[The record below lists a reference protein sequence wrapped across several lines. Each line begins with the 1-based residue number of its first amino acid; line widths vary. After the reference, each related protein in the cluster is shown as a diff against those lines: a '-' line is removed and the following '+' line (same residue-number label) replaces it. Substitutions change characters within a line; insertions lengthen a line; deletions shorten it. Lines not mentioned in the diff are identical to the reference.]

1 LGHHVPQICTDPTDD
16 LPVWEFE
23 PGEPITPEHLAWEPL
38 GVGQRCETW
47 LAWSTQLWAPVV
59 VKLARPHQAE
69 HPRARVAVTRECEA
83 LIRCP
88 YPALPRLLA
97 DGRAGTPP
105 YLVQEYLDGPTLSAA
120 IVDAPLAADETVA
133 VAAQLTAVIRTL
145 HRAGLAH
152 VDLKAD
158 NVILRDGRPC
168 LLDLGSA
175 RELGRMQ
182 PAGRP
187 IGSPGYAAPELEAGD
202 PISAAMDLYG
212 IGTIMYEALS
222 GEPAFDP
229 DLAASDRPD
238 PDSLGLPGEVPDGLA
253 GLTRLLLSVDPARR
267 PGSAD
272 ELLARLAE
280 SFAPTSGA
288 ELWPDAAQLH
298 LMAALPAA
306 VSDRRVA
313 ASSAP
318 TAAGEAATW

>member
-1 LGHHVPQICTDPTDD
+1 V
-16 LPVWEFE
+16 
-23 PGEPITPEHLAWEPL
+23 EPL
-38 GVGQRCETW
+38 GVGQRCQTW
-47 LAWSTQLWAPVV
+47 LAWSTQLWVPVV

-69 HPRARVAVTRECEA
+69 HPRARVAVTRECDA

-88 YPALPRLLA
+88 HPALPRLLA

-105 YLVQEYLDGPTLSAA
+105 YLVQEYLDGPTLACA
-120 IVDAPLAADETVA
+120 IEDAPLAADETVA

-152 VDLKAD
+152 VDLKCD

-175 RELGRMQ
+175 RDLGRMQ

-212 IGTIMYEALS
+212 IGTIMYEAVS
-222 GEPAFDP
+222 GVPAFDP

-238 PDSLGLPGEVPDGLA
+238 PDSLALPGDVPDALA
-253 GLTRLLLSVDPARR
+253 GLTRALLAVDPARR

-280 SFAPTSGA
+280 TFAPTSGA
-288 ELWPDAAQLH
+288 ELWPAAAQLH
-298 LMAALPAA
+298 LTSHSHQPPS
-306 VSDRRVA
+306 VTD
-313 ASSAP
+313 ASRAH
-318 TAAGEAATW
+318 

>member
-1 LGHHVPQICTDPTDD
+1 VPNQSTDPTDD

-23 PGEPITPEHLAWEPL
+23 PGEPITPGNLAWEPL

-47 LAWSTQLWAPVV
+47 LAWSTLLWVPVV

-69 HPRARVAVTRECEA
+69 HPRARVAVTRECDA

-88 YPALPRLLA
+88 HPALPRLLA

-105 YLVQEYLDGPTLSAA
+105 YLVQEYLDGPTLASA
-120 IVDAPLAADETVA
+120 VEGAPLTADETIA
-133 VAAQLTAVIRTL
+133 VAAQLTAVVRTL
-145 HRAGLAH
+145 HSAGLAH
-152 VDLKAD
+152 VDLKPD

-175 RELGRMQ
+175 RDLGRKQ
-182 PAGRP
+182 PPGRP

-229 DLAASDRPD
+229 DLAAADRPD
-238 PDSLGLPGEVPDGLA
+238 PDGLALPGDVPDALA
-253 GLTRLLLSVDPARR
+253 GLTRRLLAVDPAGR
-267 PGSAD
+267 PANAD
-272 ELLARLAE
+272 ELLARLQGCFAE
-280 SFAPTSGA
+280 TSG
-288 ELWPDAAQLH
+288 ELWPESASRH
-298 LMAALPAA
+298 L
-306 VSDRRVA
+306 S
-313 ASSAP
+313 
-318 TAAGEAATW
+318 AATDALVTLSN

>member
-1 LGHHVPQICTDPTDD
+1 VPHQSTDPTDD

-23 PGEPITPEHLAWEPL
+23 PGEPITPGNLAWEPL

-47 LAWSTQLWAPVV
+47 LAWSTQLWVPVV

-69 HPRARVAVTRECEA
+69 HPRARVAVTRECDA

-88 YPALPRLLA
+88 HPALPRLLA
-97 DGRAGTPP
+97 DGRADTPP
-105 YLVQEYLDGPTLSAA
+105 YLVQEYLDGPTLDSA
-120 IVDAPLAADETVA
+120 IEDAPLAADETVA

-145 HRAGLAH
+145 HLGGLAH
-152 VDLKAD
+152 VDLKPD

-175 RELGRMQ
+175 RELGRTQ

-212 IGTIMYEALS
+212 IGMIMYEALS

-229 DLAASDRPD
+229 DLAAPDRPG
-238 PDSLGLPGEVPDGLA
+238 PDTLSFPATVPVPLEL
-253 GLTRLLLSVDPARR
+253 LTRSLLAVDPAQR
-267 PGSAD
+267 PAGTD
-272 ELLARLAE
+272 DLLARLAE
-280 SFAPTSGA
+280 CFSAARGG
-288 ELWPDAAQLH
+288 ELWPE
-298 LMAALPAA
+298 
-306 VSDRRVA
+306 A
-313 ASSAP
+313 ASRQLA
-318 TAAGEAATW
+318 AATDPLVTLSI

>member
-1 LGHHVPQICTDPTDD
+1 
-16 LPVWEFE
+16 
-23 PGEPITPEHLAWEPL
+23 
-38 GVGQRCETW
+38 
-47 LAWSTQLWAPVV
+47 
-59 VKLARPHQAE
+59 
-69 HPRARVAVTRECEA
+69 
-83 LIRCP
+83 
-88 YPALPRLLA
+88 
-97 DGRAGTPP
+97 
-105 YLVQEYLDGPTLSAA
+105 VQEYLDGPTLTSA
-120 IVDAPLAADETVA
+120 VEDAPLAADETIA

-152 VDLKAD
+152 VDLKGD

-175 RELGRMQ
+175 RDLGRMQ

-222 GEPAFDP
+222 GVPAFDP
-229 DLAASDRPD
+229 DMAASDRPD
-238 PDSLGLPGEVPDGLA
+238 PDALALPGDVPDALA
-253 GLTRLLLSVDPARR
+253 GLTRLLLSADPARR

-298 LMAALPAA
+298 LTTALAFPATRAA
-306 VSDRRVA
+306 VSERRVA
-313 ASSAP
+313 ASPAL

>member
-1 LGHHVPQICTDPTDD
+1 VPHQSTDPADD

-23 PGEPITPEHLAWEPL
+23 PGEPITPGNLAWEPL

-47 LAWSTQLWAPVV
+47 LAWSAQLWVPVV

-69 HPRARVAVTRECEA
+69 HPRARVAVSRECDA

-88 YPALPRLLA
+88 HPALPRLLA
-97 DGRAGTPP
+97 DGRTGTPP
-105 YLVQEYLDGPTLSAA
+105 YLVQEYLDGPTLDCA
-120 IVDAPLAADETVA
+120 IEDAPLTAEETIA

-145 HRAGLAH
+145 HQGGLAH
-152 VDLKAD
+152 VDLKPD

-175 RELGRMQ
+175 RDLGRKQ

-212 IGTIMYEALS
+212 IGTIMYEALT

-229 DLAASDRPD
+229 DLPAPDRPD
-238 PDSLGLPGEVPDGLA
+238 PDSLALPGNVPDALA
-253 GLTRLLLSVDPARR
+253 ALTRELLAVEPSRR
-267 PGSAD
+267 PGGTD
-272 ELLARLAE
+272 ELLVRLAE
-280 SFAPTSGA
+280 SFAAAPGA
-288 ELWPDAAQLH
+288 ELWPEAAQLH
-298 LMAALPAA
+298 L
-306 VSDRRVA
+306 
-313 ASSAP
+313 
-318 TAAGEAATW
+318 TAAAPPVLPENRSRERVEAWTREPSVEPV

>member
-1 LGHHVPQICTDPTDD
+1 VPHQSTDPADD

-23 PGEPITPEHLAWEPL
+23 PGEPITPGNLAWEPL

-47 LAWSTQLWAPVV
+47 LAWSSQLWVPIV

-69 HPRARVAVTRECEA
+69 HPRARVAVTRECDA

-88 YPALPRLLA
+88 HPALPRLLT

-105 YLVQEYLDGPTLSAA
+105 YLVQEYLDGPTLDSA
-120 IVDAPLAADETVA
+120 VEEAPLDPAETIA

-152 VDLKAD
+152 VDLKCD

-175 RELGRMQ
+175 RDLGRMQ

-222 GEPAFDP
+222 GVPAFDP
-229 DLAASDRPD
+229 DQAASDRPD
-238 PDSLGLPGEVPDGLA
+238 LDSLALPADVPDALA
-253 GLTRLLLSVDPARR
+253 GLTLALLAVDPAQR
-267 PGSAD
+267 PRSAD

-280 SFAPTSGA
+280 SFACSSGA

-298 LMAALPAA
+298 LTSHGHQPPSVTDASWASPAL
-306 VSDRRVA
+306 
-313 ASSAP
+313 
-318 TAAGEAATW
+318 TAARKPATW